1 MQTTNG
7 AVAASTPPAA
17 GGVGSWGR
25 QNLSGYRVANAMADV
40 LKAAGVREI
49 FGQSC
54 PTALFLAAEAVGIRQ
69 IGYRTENAGAA
80 MADGAARVSRQ
91 ISVITAQNGPAA
103 ALLVA
108 GFAEATK
115 ASVPILAIVQE
126 VPRTTADKNAFQ
138 EIDHQA
144 LFGACA
150 KWVRRIDVAERA
162 AEYTERAIRIATSGR
177 PGPVVLLVSPDVLTQ
192 TCEPT
197 LPIAQDSDEPLGRF
211 PLDRVVPVKARLQKL
226 ADALLAARRPLVVA
240 GGGVHL
246 SGAAEALARLQA
258 LAGLPVATTNMGK
271 GAIDESHALSLG
283 VIGNSMGTR
292 SPAKFLQ
299 SYVESA
305 DLVLFIGSRTN
316 ENGTAS
322 WSLFPRAA
330 TFAQIDIDSQE
341 VGRNYPAMRFTGDAA
356 ATVDALCDL
365 LQGRCESVARQRLA
379 EFAPLFEQSR
389 DAHAKEL
396 APYAE
401 SDASPMRP
409 ERIVAEMARC
419 EGDIV
424 WVADASYSSIW
435 LVQYL
440 RSTRP
445 GTRFI
450 TPRGIAGLGW
460 GVPMALG
467 AKIARPQSRVVCLTG
482 DGGFA
487 HCWAELETARRHGI
501 PVTIVVL
508 NNGVLGFQINAE
520 ESRFGTHTDVCH
532 FGDIDHVAI
541 ARACGCDGRAVATG
555 GELRQALAAAAD
567 SKLPFVIDVKTDPG
581 AFPPITAFES
591 QLQPLQA

>member
-1 MQTTNG
+1 MQTSSG
-7 AVAASTPPAA
+7 AAASTPRTGAAA
-17 GGVGSWGR
+17 GSWVR

-126 VPRTTADKNAFQ
+126 VPRTNADRNAFQ
-138 EIDHQA
+138 EIDHHA
-144 LFGACA
+144 LFGSCA

-192 TCEPT
+192 TCEPAS
-197 LPIAQDSDEPLGRF
+197 IVAQDSDEPLGRF
-211 PLDRVVPVKARLQKL
+211 PLDRMVPVKARLQKL
-226 ADALLAARRPLVVA
+226 ADALLTAKRPLVVA

-246 SGAAEALARLQA
+246 SGAADALARLQVI
-258 LAGLPVATTNMGK
+258 AGLPMATTNMGK
-271 GAIDESHALSLG
+271 GAIDESHPLSLG
-283 VIGNSMGTR
+283 VIGNTMGTR
-292 SPAKFLQ
+292 SPARFLQ
-299 SYVESA
+299 PYVESA
-305 DLVLFIGSRTN
+305 DLVLFVGTRTN

-322 WSLFPRAA
+322 WSLFPKHAA
-330 TFAQIDIDSQE
+330 YAQIDVDSQE
-341 VGRNYPAMRFTGDAA
+341 LGRNYAGMRFAGDAA
-356 ATVDALCDL
+356 ATLEALGDL
-365 LQGRCESVARQRLA
+365 LQGRCEAVARDRLA
-379 EFAPLFEQSR
+379 EFGGLFEQAR
-389 DAHAKEL
+389 QAHLKEL
-396 APYAE
+396 APYSG
-401 SDASPMRP
+401 SDATPMRP
-409 ERIVAEMARC
+409 ERIMAELARC
-419 EGDIV
+419 EGDVV

-440 RSTRP
+440 RSTRA

-460 GVPMALG
+460 GVPMAIG
-467 AKIARPQSRVVCLTG
+467 AKIARPGSRVVCLTG

-541 ARACGCDGRAVATG
+541 ARACGCDGRAVSNA
-555 GELRQALAAAAD
+555 GELRQALDAAEA
-567 SKLPFVIDVKTDPG
+567 SKLPFVIDVRTDPA

-591 QLQPLQA
+591 QLKPVQA